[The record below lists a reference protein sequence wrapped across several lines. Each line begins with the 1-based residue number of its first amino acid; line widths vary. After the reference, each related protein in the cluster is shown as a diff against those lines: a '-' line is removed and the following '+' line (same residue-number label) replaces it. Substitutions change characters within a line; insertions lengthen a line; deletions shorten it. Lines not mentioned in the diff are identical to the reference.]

1 MDRTRPRRRGQNGPL
16 LINLI
21 TFFVLLLTL
30 ASSAIIAFFFFQ
42 PHSPLNPYPPPTL
55 PVVAVLPTQSTLPTA
70 AIAVA
75 TVTPLFSETPNPTP
89 TAAFTITPTPQA
101 SEPPATLTPSVSPTR
116 TEPPASLT
124 PGAEPSPTRVI
135 VTGNFEFVVQEGSP
149 LALANFAN
157 DEGCSWL
164 GLAGTVFDGGNGVD
178 GYVIH
183 FEGGGQSLTATSGSA
198 PAYSQAGGYELVLND
213 HVVATQA
220 EYSVQLYNNSGQPLS
235 VRLFFDTFADCERNL
250 ILINFE
256 RAS

>member
-1 MDRTRPRRRGQNGPL
+1 MDRTRQRRKGQNGPL
-16 LINLI
+16 LVNLI
-21 TFFVLLLTL
+21 TVVVLLLTL
-30 ASSAIIAFFFFQ
+30 ASSAIFAFFFFQ
-42 PHSPLNPYPPPTL
+42 PRSPLNPYPPPTL

-75 TVTPLFSETPNPTP
+75 TVTPLFSETPKPTP
-89 TAAFTITPTPQA
+89 TI
-101 SEPPATLTPSVSPTR
+101 TPSVSPTLADA
-116 TEPPASLT
+116 PASLT
-124 PGAEPSPTRVI
+124 PAAEPSPTRVI
-135 VTGNFEFVVQEGSP
+135 ISGNFEFIVQEGSP
-149 LALANFAN
+149 LPLANFAN
-157 DEGCSWL
+157 DEGCNWL
-164 GLAGTVFDGGNGVD
+164 GIAGTVFDGGNGVD

-220 EYSVQLYNNSGQPLS
+220 EYSVQLYNNTGQPLS
-235 VRLFFDTFADCERNL
+235 IRLFFDTFADCERNL